1 MFHIKKTL
9 QRCTILVVAKQ
20 WLDHKLNR
28 LKKKIC
34 NGSRGFSVVNLVQ
47 EFSTY
52 CPFSAGGYI
61 QRSKLTKLAIKQVP
75 FLLAN
80 IAKDFGK
87 CMSQTHSVSEFTAMF
102 ENCSS
107 ESERLG
113 DLLRRAGSDKATTHD
128 NYLVYASVL
137 SSFDHPV
144 SLLEIGL
151 GTNNTDI
158 VSNMGKFGVPGAS
171 LRAFRDFLPLSQIYG
186 ADVDKRILF
195 EDERI
200 KTYFVDQTNVSS
212 LKELNLAIPG
222 ELDVIIDDGLHA
234 PNANLASLLCLLG
247 KLRLGGWYIVEDI
260 YSAAL
265 PIWQTV
271 PALLSEEFATYLI
284 KAKSAYL
291 FCITRIK

>member
-1 MFHIKKTL
+1 MLI
-9 QRCTILVVAKQ
+9 VAKQ
-20 WLDHKLNR
+20 WLDHGLNR
-28 LKKKIC
+28 LKKKIR
-34 NGSRGFSVVNLVQ
+34 NRSHGFSVVNLVK
-47 EFSTY
+47 EFPTY
-52 CPFSAGGYI
+52 CPFSAGGYM

-75 FLLAN
+75 FLLGY
-80 IAKDFGK
+80 IAEDFGK
-87 CMSQTHSVSEFTAMF
+87 CMPQTNSVSEFTAMF

-128 NYLVYASVL
+128 NHLVYASVL

-151 GTNNTDI
+151 GTNNTGI
-158 VSNMGKFGVPGAS
+158 VSNMGKSGVPGAS

-212 LKELNLAIPG
+212 LRELNLAIPG
-222 ELDVIIDDGLHA
+222 KLDVIIDDGLHA

-265 PIWQTV
+265 PIWRTV
-271 PALLSEEFATYLI
+271 PALLSEEFVTYLI

-291 FCITRIK
+291 FCVTRIK